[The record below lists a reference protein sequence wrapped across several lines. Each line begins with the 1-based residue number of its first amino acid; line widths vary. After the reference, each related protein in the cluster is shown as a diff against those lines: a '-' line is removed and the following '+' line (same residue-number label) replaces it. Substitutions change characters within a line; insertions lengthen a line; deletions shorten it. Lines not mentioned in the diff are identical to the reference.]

1 MRPSPPR
8 PGLPDEKPGAST
20 VARFLTPLLNGQ
32 RGGSGG
38 TGERAAPRRIVSL
51 VPSLTEAVFA
61 LGAGDRL
68 VGRTEWCV
76 RPTGQV
82 ESVPT
87 IGGTKN
93 PDVARII
100 DGLRPDLILASRE
113 ENTEKKVTALSAAAP
128 VLLTDVLGPADVP
141 VLWRALG
148 DALGGDAVSR
158 AEAAAREVEAALAAP
173 LTPAPL
179 TPTFLYFIWR
189 EPWMVAGH
197 DTYIGRLLE
206 TAGLRHALPATA
218 GFARYPR
225 LTDDQ
230 LAALAPTTDL
240 FLFSTEPYSF
250 NLPQH
255 LPAIPAVEAAWHE
268 GRARLVDGEKLSWYP
283 CQTLAGL
290 RLAQTLTRLNPR

>member
-1 MRPSPPR
+1 MRPSPP
-8 PGLPDEKPGAST
+8 
-20 VARFLTPLLNGQ
+20 Q
-32 RGGSGG
+32 
-38 TGERAAPRRIVSL
+38 RIVSL

-82 ESVPT
+82 EAVPT

-100 DGLRPDLILASRE
+100 NELRPDLILASRE
-113 ENTEKKVTALSAAAP
+113 ENTEKKVTALAASAP
-128 VLLTDVLGPADVP
+128 VLLTDVLGPRDVP
-141 VLWRALG
+141 PLWRMLG
-148 DALGGDAVSR
+148 AALGGEAGAL
-158 AEAAAREVEAALAAP
+158 AETFAREVEAALAAT
-173 LTPAPL
+173 LTPAPGS
-179 TPTFLYFIWR
+179 TFLYFIWR

-218 GFARYPR
+218 EFARYPR

-230 LAALAPTTDL
+230 LAALAATTDL

-250 NLPQH
+250 RLPEH
-255 LPAIPAVEAAWHE
+255 LPPVLAAAWHE
-268 GRARLVDGEKLSWYP
+268 GRAQLVDGEKLSWYP

-290 RLAQTLTRLNPR
+290 RLAQTFTRLNPR